1 MKFLTTGIV
10 SALLACTGG
19 AMLLIQAAE
28 SAGLSDE
35 ATLSWFFSVYVIG
48 GLLNAMLTIKYK
60 IPFAGAHSITGI
72 AFIGT
77 IAADYAWPVLA
88 GGFVLS
94 GALVFAAGVSGVF
107 AKAFQAIPKH
117 VLDALLA
124 GLLLTYVL
132 SIAPAAVKLPIS
144 GILAV
149 AGYFLLPRLTNL
161 LSPPIW
167 ALLMGGIG
175 LLLEREQLVRVELY
189 DHYVFPNL
197 LVPEFTWVGLFSVA
211 LPLSLI
217 VMSNDLAVAFA
228 ALKSHRYDPPV
239 NRAMAASGLAGAA
252 AGLFGGHAANV
263 GGMMTVLCSSPEA
276 GDLSSRRKAA
286 LVSNGMVIAFGLLS
300 WKLIEFIQMLPAAFI
315 ALMTGFPILGL
326 FMRSTISAL
335 KHRAYR
341 ISSMVTFAIA
351 AMHLSV
357 LGISTPVWA
366 LAAGLLTWRFLE
378 RHAGKKED
386 LATRPFSSN

>member
-1 MKFLTTGIV
+1 VRFLTTGIL
-10 SALLACTGG
+10 SALLACSGG

-28 SAGLSDE
+28 SAGLSNE
-35 ATLSWFFSVYVIG
+35 AKLSWFFSVYVIG
-48 GLLNAMLTIKYK
+48 GLLNAILTLMFK

-77 IAADYAWPVLA
+77 VAADYSWPVLT

-94 GALVFAAGVSGVF
+94 GAIILAAGASGLF
-107 AKAFQAIPKH
+107 SKAFQAIPKPMI
-117 VLDALLA
+117 DALLA

-132 SIAPAAVKLPIS
+132 NIVPAAVKLPIS
-144 GILAV
+144 GLFAV

-167 ALLMGGIG
+167 AMLMGGAG
-175 LLLEREQLVRVELY
+175 LLLERELPVRVALFA
-189 DHYVFPNL
+189 DFAFPNL
-197 LVPEFTWVGLFSVA
+197 LVPEFTWVGLFSIA

-228 ALKSHRYDPPV
+228 ALKSHRFDPPV
-239 NRAMAASGLAGAA
+239 NRAMAASGLASAA

-263 GGMMTVLCSSPEA
+263 GGMMTALCSSPEA

-286 LVSNGMVIAFGLLS
+286 LVSNGMVIAFGLCS
-300 WKLIEFIQMLPAAFI
+300 WKMTDFIQMLPAAFI

-326 FMRSTISAL
+326 FMISVKSVL
-335 KHRAYR
+335 KHRSYLV
-341 ISSMVTFAIA
+341 SSIVTFAIA
-351 AMHLSV
+351 ALHLSV
-357 LGISTPVWA
+357 LGVSTPVWA
-366 LAAGLLTWRFLE
+366 LLAGVLTWQL
-378 RHAGKKED
+378 
-386 LATRPFSSN
+386 FSRMRKSSRRLDGENV